1 MKLFGKRGVP
11 EMGGRVAPAGEDVT
25 PASAQSFGKGF
36 IPEWF
41 KRMGLASW
49 YLIGIVIVLT
59 GLAYALHA
67 LATLVVPALFAVLLG
82 ATFMPAVD
90 WLERHH
96 VGRAWGALI
105 MTVLIVAGGFALLAL
120 MTVGI
125 VRQWPTIEQQI
136 EAAVG
141 WINDSLQSLDIDPS
155 LIDSAKKT
163 LTGSVGS
170 WAQGVFGGALKGVST
185 LATFAFGAF
194 IGLNIL
200 VYVLVGGRRIGR
212 WASEHMGPVP
222 PPVGYSILA
231 NSARFLRGY
240 IWGSTLI
247 GLFNGAVVGA
257 GALVIGVP
265 LAFTIFVVQWL
276 TNYVPMFGAFIGGA
290 FAVLIALGTG
300 GVRDAVWMLVFVLI
314 ANGPLQTVVS
324 QFALGASLKLSG
336 LVVLFATTGGA
347 ILAGALVI
355 GVPLA
360 FTIFVVQ
367 WLTNYIPMFGAFIGG
382 AFAVLIAL
390 GTGGVR
396 DAVWMLIFVL
406 IANGPLQTVVSQ
418 FALGASLKLSGLVV
432 LFATT
437 GGAILAGA
445 LGGIFAAPFVK
456 IGVDAH
462 RQLKDA
468 GLFDDRPAEEVDG
481 GAGPPAPDVSG
492 PADALGPPAP
502 SGPPGAATPGA
513 DA

>member
-1 MKLFGKRGVP
+1 VKLFRRGDAHDAAA
-11 EMGGRVAPAGEDVT
+11 APAT
-25 PASAQSFGKGF
+25 PAAAEPKPFGRGF

-41 KRMGLASW
+41 ARAGVASW

-59 GLAYALHA
+59 ALAYALHLLAA
-67 LATLVVPALFAVLLG
+67 LIVPTLFAVLLG

-96 VGRAWGALI
+96 VGRTWGALI
-105 MTVLIVAGGFALLAL
+105 MTVLIVVGAFGLLAL
-120 MTVGI
+120 MTVG
-125 VRQWPTIEQQI
+125 VVDQWSTIETQVQ
-136 EAAVG
+136 AAVD
-141 WINDSLQSLDIDPS
+141 WINETLQRLEIDPG
-155 LIDSAKKT
+155 LIDSAKQG
-163 LTGSVGS
+163 LTGSAGS
-170 WAQGVFGGALKGVST
+170 WAQGVFGGAIQSIST
-185 LATFAFGAF
+185 LASFAFGAF

-200 VYVLVGGRRIGR
+200 IYVLVGGRRIAR
-212 WASEHMGPVP
+212 WASAHMGPVP

-247 GLFNGAVVGA
+247 GVFNGAVV
-257 GALVIGVP
+257 AL
-265 LAFTIFVVQWL
+265 
-276 TNYVPMFGAFIGGA
+276 
-290 FAVLIALGTG
+290 
-300 GVRDAVWMLVFVLI
+300 
-314 ANGPLQTVVS
+314 
-324 QFALGASLKLSG
+324 
-336 LVVLFATTGGA
+336 
-347 ILAGALVI
+347 GALVI

-390 GTGGVR
+390 GTGGVQ
-396 DAVWMLIFVL
+396 DAIWMLIFVL

-456 IGVDAH
+456 IGVDAYH
-462 RQLKDA
+462 QLKAA
-468 GLFDDRPAEEVDG
+468 GLFDDGPG
-481 GAGPPAPDVSG
+481 GGGDAVA
-492 PADALGPPAP
+492 ALGEG
-502 SGPPGAATPGA
+502 GPPGADADGPPGA
-513 DA
+513 GDGEPPGPAAEAAPAAKA

>member
-1 MKLFGKRGVP
+1 VKLFR
-11 EMGGRVAPAGEDVT
+11 RRTAPGEPASEAGAAGT
-25 PASAQSFGKGF
+25 PAPGAPRPLTRGF

-41 KRMGLASW
+41 KRVGVASW
-49 YLIGIVIVLT
+49 YFIGIVIVLT

-96 VGRAWGALI
+96 VGRGWGALI
-105 MTVLIVAGGFALLAL
+105 VTVLIVAGGFALLAL
-120 MTVGI
+120 ITIGI
-125 VRQWPTIEQQI
+125 VRQWPTIEHQI

-141 WINDSLQSLDIDPS
+141 WINDSLQKLDIDPS

-170 WAQGVFGGALKGVST
+170 WAQGIFGGALRGIST

-231 NSARFLRGY
+231 DSARFLRGY
-240 IWGSTLI
+240 LWGSTLI
-247 GLFNGAVVGA
+247 GLFNGAVVGV
-257 GALVIGVP
+257 GALI
-265 LAFTIFVVQWL
+265 
-276 TNYVPMFGAFIGGA
+276 
-290 FAVLIALGTG
+290 
-300 GVRDAVWMLVFVLI
+300 
-314 ANGPLQTVVS
+314 
-324 QFALGASLKLSG
+324 
-336 LVVLFATTGGA
+336 
-347 ILAGALVI
+347 I

-406 IANGPLQTVVSQ
+406 VANGPLQTVVSQ

-456 IGVDAH
+456 IGIDAY
-462 RQLKDA
+462 RRLKDA
-468 GLFDDRPAEEVDG
+468 GLFDDRPADEG
-481 GAGPPAPDVSG
+481 GAGPPVPDVGG
-492 PADALGPPAP
+492 PVGAPGPPG
-502 SGPPGAATPGA
+502 SSRPPGAAAPAA

>member
-1 MKLFGKRGVP
+1 V
-11 EMGGRVAPAGEDVT
+11 
-25 PASAQSFGKGF
+25 
-36 IPEWF
+36 
-41 KRMGLASW
+41 LA
-49 YLIGIVIVLT
+49 

-96 VGRAWGALI
+96 VGRGWGALI
-105 MTVLIVAGGFALLAL
+105 VTVLIVAGGFALLAL

-125 VRQWPTIEQQI
+125 VRQWPTIEHQI

-141 WINDSLQSLDIDPS
+141 WINDSLQKLDIDPS
-155 LIDSAKKT
+155 LIDSAKET

-170 WAQGVFGGALKGVST
+170 WAQGIFGGALRGIST

-231 NSARFLRGY
+231 DSARFLRGY

-247 GLFNGAVVGA
+247 GLFNGAVVGV
-257 GALVIGVP
+257 GALIIGVP

-276 TNYVPMFGAFIGGA
+276 TNYIPTFGAFIGGA

-300 GVRDAVWMLVFVLI
+300 GVRE
-314 ANGPLQTVVS
+314 
-324 QFALGASLKLSG
+324 
-336 LVVLFATTGGA
+336 
-347 ILAGALVI
+347 
-355 GVPLA
+355 
-360 FTIFVVQ
+360 
-367 WLTNYIPMFGAFIGG
+367 
-382 AFAVLIAL
+382 
-390 GTGGVR
+390 
-396 DAVWMLIFVL
+396 AVWMLIFVL

-456 IGVDAH
+456 IGVDAY

-468 GLFDDRPAEEVDG
+468 GLFDDRPAVGGDG
-481 GAGPPAPDVSG
+481 GQGPPAPDVGG
-492 PADALGPPAP
+492 PADGPADGPAP
-502 SGPPGAATPGA
+502 PGSSGPPGTAAPAA

>member
-1 MKLFGKRGVP
+1 MKLSRRGDAHEAVA
-11 EMGGRVAPAGEDVT
+11 APAT
-25 PASAQSFGKGF
+25 PAAAEPRPSHRGF

-41 KRMGLASW
+41 KRAGVGSW

-59 GLAYALHA
+59 GLAYALHL
-67 LATLVVPALFAVLLG
+67 LATLVVPTLFAVLLG

-96 VGRAWGALI
+96 VGRTWGALI
-105 MTVLIVAGGFALLAL
+105 MTVLIVVGAFALLAL
-120 MTVGI
+120 MTVG
-125 VRQWPTIEQQI
+125 VVNQWSTIENQVQ
-136 EAAVG
+136 AAAD
-141 WINDSLQSLDIDPS
+141 WINESLQKLNIDPA
-155 LIDSAKKT
+155 LIDSAKET

-170 WAQGVFGGALKGVST
+170 WAQGIFGGAIQGIST

-200 VYVLVGGRRIGR
+200 IYVLIGGRRIGR
-212 WASEHMGPVP
+212 WFSEHMGPVP
-222 PPVGYSILA
+222 PPVGYAILA

-247 GLFNGAVVGA
+247 GLFNGAVVG
-257 GALVIGVP
+257 L
-265 LAFTIFVVQWL
+265 
-276 TNYVPMFGAFIGGA
+276 
-290 FAVLIALGTG
+290 
-300 GVRDAVWMLVFVLI
+300 
-314 ANGPLQTVVS
+314 
-324 QFALGASLKLSG
+324 
-336 LVVLFATTGGA
+336 
-347 ILAGALVI
+347 GALVI

-396 DAVWMLIFVL
+396 DAIWMLIFVL
-406 IANGPLQTVVSQ
+406 VANGPLQTVISQ

-437 GGAILAGA
+437 GGAVLAGA

-456 IGVDAH
+456 IGVDAYH
-462 RQLKDA
+462 QLKAA
-468 GLFDDRPAEEVDG
+468 GLFDEGSGGAGDAVTAAPG
-481 GAGPPAPDVSG
+481 GAGPPGAAAHGLPG
-492 PADALGPPAP
+492 AGDAA
-502 SGPPGAATPGA
+502 SPGAAPEA
-513 DA
+513 APAAK

>member
-1 MKLFGKRGVP
+1 VKFLKRHAS
-11 EMGGRVAPAGEDVT
+11 ETADAASATCAPAPD
-25 PASAQSFGKGF
+25 ASRPFDGGF
-36 IPEWF
+36 IPDWF
-41 KRMGLASW
+41 RRIGLASW
-49 YLIGIVIVLT
+49 YLIGIAIVLI
-59 GLAYALHA
+59 GLAYALHL
-67 LATLVVPALFAVLLG
+67 LATLVVPTLFAVLLG
-82 ATFMPAVD
+82 ATFLPVVD

-96 VGRAWGALI
+96 IGRTWGALI
-105 MTVLIVAGGFALLAL
+105 VTLLVVVGGFALLAL

-125 VRQWPTIEQQI
+125 IKQLPTIEHQVQ
-136 EAAVG
+136 AAVD
-141 WINDSLQSLDIDPS
+141 WINETLQKVDIDPG
-155 LIDSAKKT
+155 LLDSAKKT
-163 LTGSVGS
+163 VTGSLGS
-170 WAQGVFGGALKGVST
+170 WGKGIFGGAVQGIST
-185 LATFAFGAF
+185 LATFAFAAF

-200 VYVLVGGRRIGR
+200 IYVLVGGRRIGR

-247 GLFNGAVVGA
+247 GLFNGAVV
-257 GALVIGVP
+257 
-265 LAFTIFVVQWL
+265 
-276 TNYVPMFGAFIGGA
+276 
-290 FAVLIALGTG
+290 AV
-300 GVRDAVWMLVFVLI
+300 
-314 ANGPLQTVVS
+314 
-324 QFALGASLKLSG
+324 
-336 LVVLFATTGGA
+336 
-347 ILAGALVI
+347 GALVI

-390 GTGGVR
+390 GTGGVK
-396 DAVWMLIFVL
+396 DAIWMLIFVL

-456 IGVDAH
+456 IGVDAY

-468 GLFDDRPAEEVDG
+468 GLFDDRPEEARAED
-481 GAGPPAPDVSG
+481 AGPPAPAEG
-492 PADALGPPAP
+492 
-502 SGPPGAATPGA
+502 GPPGADGPADQPNADASPPGA
-513 DA
+513 

>member
-1 MKLFGKRGVP
+1 VKLFKKGAEPKAA
-11 EMGGRVAPAGEDVT
+11 EVAAT
-25 PASAQSFGKGF
+25 PAADVVRPFAGGF
-36 IPEWF
+36 IPGWF
-41 KRMGLASW
+41 RRVGIASW
-49 YLIGIVIVLT
+49 YLIGMVIVLI
-59 GLAYALHA
+59 GVAYALHL
-67 LATLVVPALFAVLLG
+67 LATLIVPTLFAVLLG
-82 ATFMPAVD
+82 ATFMPVVD

-96 VGRAWGALI
+96 IGRTWGALI
-105 MTVLIVAGGFALLAL
+105 MTVLIVAGAFALLAL

-125 VRQWPTIEQQI
+125 IRQWPTIEHQVQ
-136 EAAVG
+136 AAVD
-141 WINDSLQSLDIDPS
+141 WINQSLQKLNIDPG

-163 LTGSVGS
+163 VTGSIGGWS
-170 WAQGVFGGALKGVST
+170 KGIFGGAVQGIST

-200 VYVLVGGRRIGR
+200 VYVLIGGRRIGR
-212 WASEHMGPVP
+212 WFSEHMGPVP

-276 TNYVPMFGAFIGGA
+276 TNY
-290 FAVLIALGTG
+290 
-300 GVRDAVWMLVFVLI
+300 
-314 ANGPLQTVVS
+314 
-324 QFALGASLKLSG
+324 
-336 LVVLFATTGGA
+336 
-347 ILAGALVI
+347 
-355 GVPLA
+355 
-360 FTIFVVQ
+360 
-367 WLTNYIPMFGAFIGG
+367 IPMFGAFIGG

-396 DAVWMLIFVL
+396 DAIWMLIFVL

-456 IGVDAH
+456 IGLDAY

-468 GLFDDRPAEEVDG
+468 GLFDDRPEGDG
-481 GAGPPAPDVSG
+481 AAPPAPPEG
-492 PADALGPPAP
+492 E
-502 SGPPGAATPGA
+502 GPPGPGTAGPRGSAEGGPPPPAAGRRGPTRSTP
-513 DA
+513 

>member
-1 MKLFGKRGVP
+1 MKLFRRGDAHDAAA
-11 EMGGRVAPAGEDVT
+11 APAA
-25 PASAQSFGKGF
+25 PAAAEPRPFARGF

-41 KRMGLASW
+41 KRAGVASW

-59 GLAYALHA
+59 GLAYALHLLAA
-67 LATLVVPALFAVLLG
+67 LIVPTLFAVLLG

-96 VGRAWGALI
+96 VGRTWGALI
-105 MTVLIVAGGFALLAL
+105 MTVLIVVGAFALLAL
-120 MTVGI
+120 MTVGVI
-125 VRQWPTIEQQI
+125 DQWSTIETQVQ
-136 EAAVG
+136 AAVD
-141 WINDSLQSLDIDPS
+141 WINETLQKLEIDPG
-155 LIDSAKKT
+155 LIDSAKQS
-163 LTGSVGS
+163 LTGSAGS
-170 WAQGVFGGALKGVST
+170 WAQGVFGGAIQGIST

-200 VYVLVGGRRIGR
+200 VYVLIGGRRIGR

-240 IWGSTLI
+240 VWGSTLI
-247 GLFNGAVVGA
+247 GVFNGAVV
-257 GALVIGVP
+257 AL
-265 LAFTIFVVQWL
+265 
-276 TNYVPMFGAFIGGA
+276 
-290 FAVLIALGTG
+290 
-300 GVRDAVWMLVFVLI
+300 
-314 ANGPLQTVVS
+314 
-324 QFALGASLKLSG
+324 
-336 LVVLFATTGGA
+336 
-347 ILAGALVI
+347 GALVI

-390 GTGGVR
+390 GTGGVK
-396 DAVWMLIFVL
+396 DAIWMLIFVL
-406 IANGPLQTVVSQ
+406 IANGPLQTVISQ

-456 IGVDAH
+456 IGVDAYQ
-462 RQLKDA
+462 QLKAA
-468 GLFDDRPAEEVDG
+468 GLFDDGPE
-481 GAGPPAPDVSG
+481 GAGDAGATAPG
-492 PADALGPPAP
+492 EG
-502 SGPPGAATPGA
+502 GPPGADADGPPGPAAEAPPGA
-513 DA
+513 PDAERPSAEGLRPA